1 MHGYEGRG
9 VGIKMKD
16 NVNSAAGSDDREWFV
31 GTGYNQSGFNIGY
44 ASDGSQSSYAA
55 QAKLSITTSGN
66 AVFEGNIGVG
76 GNAASNGY
84 MIDITPSGGNII
96 RSTRGTSVFGS
107 YQSNNSDVYLGTI
120 SSNTFKII
128 TNDTTAI
135 TVSNSQNATFA
146 GDVTVSGGDITL
158 GGTGRIQ
165 GVDTVTD
172 ATDAANKDYVDTA
185 VGAVPVG
192 TVTGVSSSTTS
203 QLQVSESSPAPALSI
218 ITAAVTNGGTALATG
233 NQIYDA
239 TTTRLASYLPLAGG
253 TMTGNIDFGDN
264 VRARFGDGDDLQ
276 IVFDGSNSYIH
287 NVDNGDL
294 YLRQQATDRD
304 IILECDDGS
313 GGLTTY
319 FQLDGGN
326 GLNRFYKNVLFQDNV
341 SASFGSSFDLQIFHD
356 GTNSVISD
364 QGTGLLAIRGS
375 EVKIKSP
382 STSEVFARFIENS
395 SVELYYNNSKKFETA
410 STGVTITAEAVVG
423 NGTNGLQFS
432 HSTGNSSGIINTGF
446 SSTAVEIRT
455 GNVQR
460 MSINSTGATF
470 AGDIVLGA
478 SSSIVLDDTP
488 TASTASGSG
497 TIVNWSVSESVTAGT
512 LYAVKTNGG
521 WTLADADNENT
532 AAYMLAIALGSN
544 ATAGMLLQGFFYKS
558 SHGFIIGA
566 PLYVSNTSGTFSN
579 SRPTGTGDYV
589 RIIGYATSTN
599 YIYFDPDKT
608 WVKID

>member
-1 MHGYEGRG
+1 M
-9 VGIKMKD
+9 VKM
-16 NVNSAAGSDDREWFV
+16 V
-31 GTGYNQSGFNIGY
+31 Q
-44 ASDGSQSSYAA
+44 DG
-55 QAKLSITTSGN
+55 
-66 AVFEGNIGVG
+66 
-76 GNAASNGY
+76 
-84 MIDITPSGGNII
+84 P
-96 RSTRGTSVFGS
+96 
-107 YQSNNSDVYLGTI
+107 
-120 SSNTFKII
+120 
-128 TNDTTAI
+128 
-135 TVSNSQNATFA
+135 
-146 GDVTVSGGDITL
+146 
-158 GGTGRIQ
+158 
-165 GVDTVTD
+165 
-172 ATDAANKDYVDTA
+172 
-185 VGAVPVG
+185 
-192 TVTGVSSSTTS
+192 
-203 QLQVSESSPAPALSI
+203 
-218 ITAAVTNGGTALATG
+218 
-233 NQIYDA
+233 
-239 TTTRLASYLPLAGG
+239 
-253 TMTGNIDFGDN
+253 
-264 VRARFGDGDDLQ
+264 
-276 IVFDGSNSYIH
+276 
-287 NVDNGDL
+287 
-294 YLRQQATDRD
+294 
-304 IILECDDGS
+304 
-313 GGLTTY
+313 
-319 FQLDGGN
+319 
-326 GLNRFYKNVLFQDNV
+326 
-341 SASFGSSFDLQIFHD
+341 
-356 GTNSVISD
+356 
-364 QGTGLLAIRGS
+364 
-375 EVKIKSP
+375 
-382 STSEVFARFIENS
+382 
-395 SVELYYNNSKKFETA
+395 VELYYNGSKKFETA
-410 STGVTITAEAVVG
+410 NTGVTITAEAVVG